1 MCPGGTV
8 CAAASEAG
16 GVVTNGM
23 SLHARDGQNAN
34 AAVVVSV
41 DGRDFDGDPARAV
54 AFQRRLEQAAFRAG
68 GGGYR
73 APAET
78 VGSFLEGRGK
88 LDTLRVQPTYPRGV
102 TPCDLGALLPGE
114 LSAALRQGLTAFGRK
129 LAAYRAPDAVLTG
142 LETRTSSPVRLPRNA
157 ETLQCTALPLSLIH
171 I

>member
-8 CAAASEAG
+8 CAAASEEG

-23 SLHARDGQNAN
+23 SLHARDGRNAN

-78 VGSFLEGRGK
+78 VGSFLEGRASWI
-88 LDTLRVQPTYPRGV
+88 RSACSPR
-102 TPCDLGALLPGE
+102 TR
-114 LSAALRQGLTAFGRK
+114 AA
-129 LAAYRAPDAVLTG
+129 
-142 LETRTSSPVRLPRNA
+142 
-157 ETLQCTALPLSLIH
+157 
-171 I
+171 